1 MGGKV
6 GKGALI
12 EANFICKL
20 NMNRTTKL
28 QQESRQNLMN
38 ALSPRGK
45 RETGLRDR
53 NEELREV
60 TDTI

>member
-6 GKGALI
+6 AKGALI

-28 QQESRQNLMN
+28 QQESRQTKLNECTF
-38 ALSPRGK
+38 SKGRE
-45 RETGLRDR
+45 RETGLRDMKS
-53 NEELREV
+53 
-60 TDTI
+60 